1 MRRPRSPVTIKDI
14 AEKVGI
20 HYTTVAH
27 VLRDPQSPKASP
39 DTRRAVLAAAAKLG
53 YQGNILASRMR
64 TGLRGLAVVLCVPH
78 REFIRYPYY
87 SEIIAGLQEAM
98 GQAGRT
104 LAVFAATPDSIGKL
118 PQQIDASLFSGV
130 VALGPEP
137 CPELATLA
145 ARVPLLQLNYREK
158 DPARSFL
165 LRDEEQSAHLVYRH
179 LVATGVK
186 RVKVVTLFRH
196 PSQEARGGVM
206 DRVAKIYPELS
217 FDMEALAETREA
229 LYRRDMIEDLFRDLT
244 DSRLQA
250 LVSATDA
257 VVCLSTYGEILYR
270 RLLSAGVPIPKTVG
284 FMTDGMMMV
293 ERTYFPEVSRFGVP
307 ADDIAAHILGFFENP
322 KPGQTILMKSVLWPG
337 ETLCKRL
344 L

>member
-1 MRRPRSPVTIKDI
+1 
-14 AEKVGI
+14 
-20 HYTTVAH
+20 
-27 VLRDPQSPKASP
+27 
-39 DTRRAVLAAAAKLG
+39 
-53 YQGNILASRMR
+53 
-64 TGLRGLAVVLCVPH
+64 LAVVLCVPH

-104 LAVFAATPDSIGKL
+104 LAVFAATPDSVGHL

-145 ARVPLLQLNYREK
+145 ARVPLLQLNYQEK

-165 LRDEEQSAHLVYRH
+165 LRDEEQSAHLVFNH
-179 LVATGVK
+179 LVAFGVK

-196 PSQEARGGVM
+196 PSQEARRGVM
-206 DRVAKIYPELS
+206 DRVARSYPDLS

-229 LYRRDMIEDLFRDLT
+229 LYRRDMLETLFKDL
-244 DSRLQA
+244 SEARLKN
-250 LVSATDA
+250 LVARTEA

-270 RLLSAGVPIPKTVG
+270 RLLSAGISIPGKLG

-293 ERTYFPEVSRFGVP
+293 ERTYFPEVTRFGVP
-307 ADDIAAHILGFFENP
+307 ADDIAAHILDFFENP
-322 KPGQTILMKSVLWPG
+322 KPGQTILMKSVLWQG
-337 ETLCKRL
+337 ESLSQTTPVNLSKVP
-344 L
+344 